1 MGEQPA
7 IRAEGLHKRFGAV
20 PALAGADLQV
30 PAGGVVACEL
40 AWRFMRRVRR
50 IRMKR
55 DGGARQGRVWLS

>member
-30 PAGGVVACEL
+30 Q
-40 AWRFMRRVRR
+40 
-50 IRMKR
+50 I
-55 DGGARQGRVWLS
+55 GRAHV